1 MKYKLK
7 FIAPIIIAILIRF
20 FLMSFTYH
28 PDIAG
33 QSLSSYF
40 WGFKNITNVY
50 EHLLSLPS
58 NHPLVANF
66 GVNDIFIY
74 PPLTYFT
81 LGTFQKIFAFTGLQ
95 SFLETVMTG
104 VNIYKIQNLSLYLF
118 ILKLPYIFFDFGTAY
133 ILYKYFKKQKTKY
146 LAFMLWLFNPV
157 TLYATFCMGV
167 FDIIPV
173 FFTVLSVYYLKKNK
187 LASSA
192 LFMGVGIAFKM
203 YPIFLLP
210 FIIFKSDKW
219 LDRIKL
225 GIISFFP
232 IIITNLP
239 FIFSSAYRYMVFS
252 PKSQKMF
259 YMEWMLSGAEGIFP
273 FLLILCLLY
282 LFSQNK
288 KLKPKFYVSYFTA
301 MFLLLFSVTH
311 YHPQWF
317 IWITPFL
324 IIELLNYKFKEA
336 WIYVGL
342 LSIYIF
348 IIFTFENSL
357 SIGLF
362 APLNNSLANFVG
374 TQLIITK
381 STDINLLKSYFRS
394 IFAGISLYLT
404 YTHLKKSVK
413 K

>member
-1 MKYKLK
+1 MKNK
-7 FIAPIIIAILIRF
+7 FIIPVVIAIIIRI
-20 FLMSFTYH
+20 FLMLFTYH

-50 EHLLSLPS
+50 DHLLSLPPT
-58 NHPLVANF
+58 HPLVRNF

-95 SFLETVMTG
+95 NFLETVMSG
-104 VNIYKIQNLSLYLF
+104 VSIYKIQNLSLYLLL
-118 ILKLPYIFFDFGTAY
+118 LKLPYIFFDFGVAI
-133 ILYKYFKKQKTKY
+133 ILYKYFKKAKTKY
-146 LAFMLWLFNPV
+146 LAFLLWLFNPV

-173 FFTVLSVYYLKKNK
+173 FFTVLSAYYLKKNK
-187 LASSA
+187 LGYSA
-192 LFMGVGIAFKM
+192 LFMGIGIAFKM

-210 FIIFKSDKW
+210 FIILKSDKW
-219 LDRIKL
+219 LGRIKL
-225 GIISFFP
+225 SVISFLP

-259 YMEWMLSGAEGIFP
+259 YMEWMLTGAEGIFP
-273 FLLILCLLY
+273 FLLILTILY

-288 KLKPKFYVSYFTA
+288 LFKPKFYISYFMA
-301 MFLLLFSVTH
+301 MFLLLLSITH

-342 LSIYIF
+342 LAIYIF

-357 SIGLF
+357 SVGLF
-362 APLNNSLANFVG
+362 APLNNSLADFIG
-374 TQLIITK
+374 TQTLINK
-381 STDINLLKSYFRS
+381 ATDINILKSYFRS
-394 IFAGISLYLT
+394 IFAGISFYLII
-404 YTHLKKSVK
+404 THLKKRV
-413 K
+413 

>member
-1 MKYKLK
+1 
-7 FIAPIIIAILIRF
+7 
-20 FLMSFTYH
+20 
-28 PDIAG
+28 
-33 QSLSSYF
+33 
-40 WGFKNITNVY
+40 
-50 EHLLSLPS
+50 
-58 NHPLVANF
+58 
-66 GVNDIFIY
+66 
-74 PPLTYFT
+74 
-81 LGTFQKIFAFTGLQ
+81 
-95 SFLETVMTG
+95 
-104 VNIYKIQNLSLYLF
+104 
-118 ILKLPYIFFDFGTAY
+118 
-133 ILYKYFKKQKTKY
+133 
-146 LAFMLWLFNPV
+146 
-157 TLYATFCMGV
+157 
-167 FDIIPV
+167 
-173 FFTVLSVYYLKKNK
+173 
-187 LASSA
+187 
-192 LFMGVGIAFKM
+192 
-203 YPIFLLP
+203 
-210 FIIFKSDKW
+210 
-219 LDRIKL
+219 
-225 GIISFFP
+225 
-232 IIITNLP
+232 
-239 FIFSSAYRYMVFS
+239 MVFS